1 MKGKNMHKTNLTV
14 NVSTNVDGTDGEDLI
29 CNIFDALMAR
39 LFEFVEDGYD
49 IFNISMN
56 NPFSVKSEK
65 SLIGKLPKIAKY
77 LSKDLD
83 LSETITNK
91 FDYDTGRYDELEI
104 SIKYDEYNVQTFNQK
119 TGEYTVKFTK
129 NKQGEIIT
137 NTNHGSTERENKD
150 IDELINKRF
159 IEVGELLSVDW
170 FLANHTELARGWQ
183 NDEKTKINREALK
196 YHDIDASDDEVYLSF
211 FEAIQSI
218 KDGKNLLFSSLYTML
233 LTTPSGKAAYQQY
246 IKDLFETRLALNA
259 PETLKCLNDM
269 TRKFNCLDDNLS
281 TTTWSPLSEE

>member
-39 LFEFVEDGYD
+39 FFEFVEDGYD

-91 FDYDTGRYDELEI
+91 FDYDTGGYDELEI
-104 SIKYDEYNVQTFNQK
+104 SIKHDEYNVQTFNQK

-137 NTNHGSTERENKD
+137 NTNHGSTEYENKN
-150 IDELINKRF
+150 IDELIDNHF
-159 IEVGELLSVDW
+159 IEVGELLSVNW

-183 NDEKTKINREALK
+183 NDEKTKINREVLK
-196 YHDIDASDDEVYLSF
+196 YHGIDASDDEVYLSF
-211 FEAIQSI
+211 FEAIHSI
-218 KDGKNLLFSSLYTML
+218 KDSRSLLFSSLYTML

-246 IKDLFETRLALNA
+246 VKDLFETRLALNA

>member
-1 MKGKNMHKTNLTV
+1 MYKTNLTV
-14 NVSTNVDGTDGEDLI
+14 NVSTNIDGTDGEDLI

-39 LFEFVEDGYD
+39 LSEFANDGLD
-49 IFNISMN
+49 IFHISMN
-56 NPFSVKSEK
+56 NPLLAKSKE
-65 SLIGKLPKIAKY
+65 SLIRKLPIITRY

-104 SIKYDEYNVQTFNQK
+104 SIKYDEYNTQTFNQR

-170 FLANHTELARGWQ
+170 FLANYAELTKHWQ

-196 YHDIDASDDEVYLSF
+196 YHCIYASDDEFYLSF
-211 FEAIQSI
+211 FEAIRSI
-218 KDGKNLLFSSLYTML
+218 KDGRNLLFSSLYTML
-233 LTTPSGKAAYQQY
+233 LTTPSGKDAYQQY
-246 IKDLFETRLALNA
+246 VKDLFETKLMLNA

>member
-1 MKGKNMHKTNLTV
+1 MYKTNLTV
-14 NVSTNVDGTDGEDLI
+14 NVSTNIDGTDGEDLI

-39 LFEFVEDGYD
+39 LSEFADDGLD
-49 IFNISMN
+49 IFQTSMN
-56 NPFSVKSEK
+56 SPLLAKSKE
-65 SLIGKLPKIAKY
+65 SLIGKLPIITRY
-77 LSKDLD
+77 LSEDMD
-83 LSETITNK
+83 LSKTITNK

-104 SIKYDEYNVQTFNQK
+104 SIKYDEYNTQTFNQR

-129 NKQGEIIT
+129 DKHGEIIT

-196 YHDIDASDDEVYLSF
+196 YHGIDASDDEVYLSF
-211 FEAIQSI
+211 FEAIHSI
-218 KDGKNLLFSSLYTML
+218 KDSRSLLFSSLYTML

-246 IKDLFETRLALNA
+246 VKDLFETRLALNA

>member
-1 MKGKNMHKTNLTV
+1 MYKTNLTV
-14 NVSTNVDGTDGEDLI
+14 NVSTNIDGTDGEDLI
-29 CNIFDALMAR
+29 CNIFDALMAQ
-39 LFEFVEDGYD
+39 LSEFVEDGYD
-49 IFNISMN
+49 IFHISMN
-56 NPFSVKSEK
+56 SSLLAKSKE
-65 SLIGKLPKIAKY
+65 SLIKKLPIITRY

-83 LSETITNK
+83 LNETLTNK

-104 SIKYDEYNVQTFNQK
+104 SIKYDEYNAQTFNQK

-129 NKQGEIIT
+129 DKHGEIIT
-137 NTNHGSTERENKD
+137 NTNHGSTKRENKD

-196 YHDIDASDDEVYLSF
+196 YHGIDASDDEVYLSF
-211 FEAIQSI
+211 FEAIHSI
-218 KDGKNLLFSSLYTML
+218 KDSRSLLFSSLYTML

-246 IKDLFETRLALNA
+246 VKDLFETRLALNT

>member
-1 MKGKNMHKTNLTV
+1 MYRTNLKIDVNT
-14 NVSTNVDGTDGEDLI
+14 NVSGTDGEDLV
-29 CNIFDALMAR
+29 CNIFDDLVAR
-39 LFEFVEDGYD
+39 ISEFVEDEYD
-49 IFNISMN
+49 IFNTSMN

-83 LSETITNK
+83 LNETITNK
-91 FDYDTGRYDELEI
+91 FDYDTGSYDELEI
-104 SIKYDEYNVQTFNQK
+104 NIKYDEYNPQTFNQK

-137 NTNHGSTERENKD
+137 NTNHGSTEYENKD
-150 IDELINKRF
+150 IDELIDNRF

-183 NDEKTKINREALK
+183 NDEKTKINHEALR
-196 YHDIDASDDEVYLSF
+196 YHGIDASDDEVYLSF
-211 FEAIQSI
+211 FEAIRSI

-233 LTTPSGKAAYQQY
+233 LTTPSGKDAYQQY
-246 IKDLFETRLALNA
+246 VKDLFETRLALNA

-269 TRKFNCLDDNLS
+269 THKFNCLDDNLS

>member
-1 MKGKNMHKTNLTV
+1 MYKTNLTV
-14 NVSTNVDGTDGEDLI
+14 NVSTNIDGTDGEDLI
-29 CNIFDALMAR
+29 CNIFDALMAQ
-39 LFEFVEDGYD
+39 LSEFVEDGYD
-49 IFNISMN
+49 IFHISMN
-56 NPFSVKSEK
+56 SSLLAKSKE
-65 SLIGKLPKIAKY
+65 SLIRKLPIITRY

-83 LSETITNK
+83 LNETLTNK

-104 SIKYDEYNVQTFNQK
+104 SIKYDEYNTQTFNQK

-129 NKQGEIIT
+129 DKHGEIIT

-196 YHDIDASDDEVYLSF
+196 YHGIDASDDEVYLSF
-211 FEAIQSI
+211 FEAIHSI
-218 KDGKNLLFSSLYTML
+218 KDSRSLLFSSLYTML

-246 IKDLFETRLALNA
+246 VKDLFETMLALKPNFKSRRRI
-259 PETLKCLNDM
+259 PT
-269 TRKFNCLDDNLS
+269 
-281 TTTWSPLSEE
+281 

>member
-1 MKGKNMHKTNLTV
+1 MYKTNLTV
-14 NVSTNVDGTDGEDLI
+14 NVSTNIDGTDGEDLI
-29 CNIFDALMAR
+29 CNIFDALMAQ
-39 LFEFVEDGYD
+39 LSEFVEDGYD
-49 IFNISMN
+49 IFHISMN
-56 NPFSVKSEK
+56 SSLLAKSKE
-65 SLIGKLPKIAKY
+65 SLIRKLPIITRY

-83 LSETITNK
+83 LNETLTNK

-104 SIKYDEYNVQTFNQK
+104 SIKYDEYNTQTFNQR

-150 IDELINKRF
+150 IDELINKGF

-170 FLANHTELARGWQ
+170 FLNNHTELARSWQ
-183 NDEKTKINREALK
+183 NDNKTKINRKALR
-196 YHDIDASDDEVYLSF
+196 YHGIDASDDEVYLSF
-211 FEAIQSI
+211 FEAIHSI
-218 KDGKNLLFSSLYTML
+218 KDSRSLLFSSLYTML

-246 IKDLFETRLALNA
+246 VKDLFETRLALNA

>member
-1 MKGKNMHKTNLTV
+1 MYKTNLTV
-14 NVSTNVDGTDGEDLI
+14 NVSTNIDGTDGEDLI
-29 CNIFDALMAR
+29 CNIFDALMAQ
-39 LFEFVEDGYD
+39 LSEFVEDGYD
-49 IFNISMN
+49 IFHISMN
-56 NPFSVKSEK
+56 SSLLAKSKE
-65 SLIGKLPKIAKY
+65 SLIRKLPIITRY

-83 LSETITNK
+83 LNETLTNK

-104 SIKYDEYNVQTFNQK
+104 SIKYDEYNTQTFNQR

-129 NKQGEIIT
+129 DKHSEIIT

-159 IEVGELLSVDW
+159 IEIGELLSVDW

-196 YHDIDASDDEVYLSF
+196 YHGIDASDDEVYLSF
-211 FEAIQSI
+211 FEAIHSI
-218 KDGKNLLFSSLYTML
+218 KDSRSLLFSSLYTML

-246 IKDLFETRLALNA
+246 VKDLFETRLALNA

-269 TRKFNCLDDNLS
+269 TLKFNCLDSNLS

>member
-1 MKGKNMHKTNLTV
+1 MYKTNLTV
-14 NVSTNVDGTDGEDLI
+14 NVSTNIDGTDGEDLI
-29 CNIFDALMAR
+29 CNIFDALMAQ
-39 LFEFVEDGYD
+39 LSEFVEDGYD
-49 IFNISMN
+49 IFHISMN
-56 NPFSVKSEK
+56 SSLLAKSKE
-65 SLIGKLPKIAKY
+65 SLIRKLPIITRY

-83 LSETITNK
+83 LNETLTNK

-104 SIKYDEYNVQTFNQK
+104 SIKYDEYNTQTFNQK

-129 NKQGEIIT
+129 DKHGEIIT

-196 YHDIDASDDEVYLSF
+196 YHGIDASDDEVYLSF
-211 FEAIQSI
+211 FEAIHSI
-218 KDGKNLLFSSLYTML
+218 KDSRSLLFSSLYTML

-246 IKDLFETRLALNA
+246 VKDLFETRLALNA

>member
-1 MKGKNMHKTNLTV
+1 MYKTNLTV
-14 NVSTNVDGTDGEDLI
+14 NVSTNIDGTDGEDLI

-39 LFEFVEDGYD
+39 LSEFADDGLD
-49 IFNISMN
+49 IFNTSMN
-56 NPFSVKSEK
+56 SPLLAKSKE
-65 SLIGKLPKIAKY
+65 SLIGKLPIITRY
-77 LSKDLD
+77 LSKDMD

-104 SIKYDEYNVQTFNQK
+104 SIKYDEYNTQTFNQR

-129 NKQGEIIT
+129 DKHGEIIT

-170 FLANHTELARGWQ
+170 FLANHTELTKGWQ
-183 NDEKTKINREALK
+183 NNEKTKINREALK
-196 YHDIDASDDEVYLSF
+196 YHGIDASDDEVYLSF
-211 FEAIQSI
+211 FEAIHSI
-218 KDGKNLLFSSLYTML
+218 KDSRSLLFSSLYTML
-233 LTTPSGKAAYQQY
+233 LTTPSGKTAYQQY
-246 IKDLFETRLALNA
+246 VKDLFETRLALNA

-281 TTTWSPLSEE
+281 TTTWSPSEEDI

>member
-1 MKGKNMHKTNLTV
+1 MYKTNLTV
-14 NVSTNVDGTDGEDLI
+14 NISTNIDGPDGEDLI

-39 LFEFVEDGYD
+39 LSEFADDGLD
-49 IFNISMN
+49 IFHTSMN
-56 NPFSVKSEK
+56 SPLLAKSKE
-65 SLIGKLPKIAKY
+65 SLIGKLPIITRY
-77 LSKDLD
+77 LSKDVD

-104 SIKYDEYNVQTFNQK
+104 SIKYDEYNTQTFNQR

-129 NKQGEIIT
+129 DKHGEIIT

-196 YHDIDASDDEVYLSF
+196 YHGIDASDDEVYLSF
-211 FEAIQSI
+211 FEAIHSI
-218 KDGKNLLFSSLYTML
+218 KDSRSLLFSSLYTML

-246 IKDLFETRLALNA
+246 VKGLFETRLALNA

>member
-1 MKGKNMHKTNLTV
+1 MYKTNLTV
-14 NVSTNVDGTDGEDLI
+14 NVSTNIDGTDGEDLI

-39 LFEFVEDGYD
+39 LSEFADDGLD
-49 IFNISMN
+49 IFHTSMDS
-56 NPFSVKSEK
+56 PLLAKSKE
-65 SLIGKLPKIAKY
+65 SLIGKLPIITRY
-77 LSKDLD
+77 LSKDMD

-104 SIKYDEYNVQTFNQK
+104 SIKYNEYNTQTFNQR

-129 NKQGEIIT
+129 DKHGEIIT

-196 YHDIDASDDEVYLSF
+196 YHGIDASDDEVYLSF
-211 FEAIQSI
+211 FEAIHSI
-218 KDGKNLLFSSLYTML
+218 KDSRSLLFSSLYTML
-233 LTTPSGKAAYQQY
+233 LTTPSGKAVYQQY
-246 IKDLFETRLALNA
+246 VKDLFETRLALNA

>member
-1 MKGKNMHKTNLTV
+1 MYKTNLTV
-14 NVSTNVDGTDGEDLI
+14 NVSTNIDGTDGEDLI

-39 LFEFVEDGYD
+39 LSEFADDGLN
-49 IFNISMN
+49 IFHISMN
-56 NPFSVKSEK
+56 NPLLAKSKE
-65 SLIGKLPKIAKY
+65 SLIRKLPIITRY

-104 SIKYDEYNVQTFNQK
+104 SIKYDEYNTQTFNQR

-137 NTNHGSTERENKD
+137 NTNHRSTECENKD
-150 IDELINKRF
+150 IDELINKGF

-170 FLANHTELARGWQ
+170 FLNNHTELARGWQ
-183 NDEKTKINREALK
+183 NDKKTKINREALK
-196 YHDIDASDDEVYLSF
+196 YHGIDASDDEVYLSF
-211 FEAIQSI
+211 FEAIHSI
-218 KDGKNLLFSSLYTML
+218 KDSRSLLFSSLYTML

-246 IKDLFETRLALNA
+246 VKDLFETRLALNA